1 MKTPMVNGDEVTV
14 DKKIDIGGKGGKNN
28 CARSTLRDGFKTKK
42 DHGIFHQGSRPA
54 HPPL

>member
-1 MKTPMVNGDEVTV
+1 MVNGDEVTV

-42 DHGIFHQGSRPA
+42 YHGIFH
-54 HPPL
+54 